1 MPHTFTR
8 SFDVPYYECDAFGHL
23 NNAVYLRYIQES
35 AFSASADAGYDREAY
50 QSMGRTWFI
59 RETELDYL
67 RPVKAEDTI
76 DVRTW
81 ISGVRR
87 VIVRREYELSNVAT
101 GELVAKG
108 HTDWVFLNQK
118 TGRPTTIPREIIDAY
133 LPEDVAEESLK
144 RHPFPP
150 TPPPP
155 NGIFKIQRKIE
166 WRDID
171 AMQHLTNAAYLSYLE
186 ECGVR
191 LLEAYGWPMSSLLE
205 ENTALVARRLRIE
218 YLQPALF
225 EDELEIATWIVNVRP
240 ATIKRYYTVSRL
252 DDGTL
257 LAQAL
262 TDWVMMDLQTE
273 RPMRIRPS
281 FIEILAPNISQTLK

>member
-1 MPHTFTR
+1 MPHTYTR
-8 SFDVPYYECDAFGHL
+8 SFDVRHYECDAFGHL

-35 AFSASADAGYDREAY
+35 AFSASADAGYDHETY
-50 QSMGRTWFI
+50 QSMGRIWFI
-59 RETELDYL
+59 RDTQLDYL
-67 RPVKAEDTI
+67 RPVKAEDSI
-76 DVRTW
+76 EVKTW
-81 ISGVRR
+81 NSGVRR
-87 VIVRREYELSNVAT
+87 VIARREYELSNADTGDQVAR
-101 GELVAKG
+101 G
-108 HTDWVFLNQK
+108 HSDWVFLNQE
-118 TGRPTTIPREIIDAY
+118 TGMPATIPHEIIDTFF
-133 LPEDVAEESLK
+133 PEGLAKESLK
-144 RHPFPP
+144 RQPFPP

-155 NGIFKIQRKIE
+155 NGLFKIQRKIE

-191 LLEAYGWPMSSLLE
+191 LLEAYGWPMSNLLE
-205 ENTALVARRLRIE
+205 ENIALVARRLRIE

-225 EDELEIATWIVNVRP
+225 EDELEIATWIVSVRP

-252 DDGTL
+252 DDGKL

-262 TDWVMMDLQTE
+262 TDWVMIDLQTE

-281 FIEILAPNISQTLK
+281 FIEILAPNISQTPK